1 MIIAGLLMASTIC
14 QAQTLAES
22 ERTSHNAFAPVPKE
36 LTLSGKPYMAV
47 VEYNYDADKS
57 AMGIYSSF
65 GPDGALLKFDVPNIL
80 SSDTYYEKVTG
91 YTEKVVIKDKFYDY
105 MGDKTSYRDSSFQV
119 IEEGIRNAYGYP
131 DWFRITEFIDA
142 DGDTA
147 YYGNDYRRYGGDST
161 KCFYEYE
168 KYGKLYPN
176 EYFAL
181 DTAGLL
187 RHCHFFHYEIEYDF
201 TNATWTKDLDYTK
214 SRRNDYHEYVC
225 RIQGLRFQ
233 NLDESFF
240 PNSVVAVSQN
250 IFNKDSDWEY
260 ILMDVENYKQ
270 YDTPLGYAD
279 GIVRRLVNQSPVYK
293 KYIIM
298 SSNGKQ
304 LLSIPVPD
312 KADEYTVSAEIE
324 LVSVMNGIIY
334 LYTHEV
340 VRHDSPDSHT
350 YDNCET
356 MYVIAPATTGVES
369 ISRHV
374 INRMNID
381 ATAVNQGNSLGIYVA
396 EPSDGDNIVISSMAG
411 QVINQTPLRNAE
423 HISIE
428 TSAYPKGVY
437 NVTLQG
443 SSATEN
449 QRVLIK

>member
-1 MIIAGLLMASTIC
+1 MAGLLLTTTVCMAQKLT
-14 QAQTLAES
+14 EF
-22 ERTSHNAFAPVPKE
+22 ERTHHNVFVSVPKQ
-36 LTLSGKPYMAV
+36 LTVDGNSYMSV
-47 VEYNYDADKS
+47 FEYDLDSDRSK
-57 AMGIYSSF
+57 MGIYSSL
-65 GPDGALLKFDVPNIL
+65 GPDGAVRKFDIPNTY
-80 SSDTYYEKVTG
+80 SCDTYYEKATG
-91 YTEKVVIKDKFYDY
+91 YTQKVVIKDKFFDY
-105 MGDKTSYRDSSFQV
+105 MGDKTSYMDSTLQV
-119 IEEGIRNAYGYP
+119 IENAIKRAYGYP
-131 DWFRITEFIDA
+131 EWFHITEFVDA
-142 DGDTA
+142 DGDTG
-147 YYGNDYRRYGGDST
+147 YYGNDYSRYGGDST

-168 KYGKLYPN
+168 KYGKMYPN

-260 ILMDVENYKQ
+260 ILMDVENYQQ
-270 YDTPLGYAD
+270 YDTPIGYAD
-279 GIVRRLVNQSPVYK
+279 GIVRRLVNQIPVFK

-304 LLSIPVPD
+304 FLSIPIPD
-312 KADEYTVSAEIE
+312 KTDEYTVSAEIE
-324 LVSVMNGIIY
+324 LLSVMNGIIY
-334 LYTHEV
+334 LYTHEI
-340 VRHDSPDSHT
+340 VRHDLLDSHT

-374 INRMNID
+374 VNRMNID
-381 ATAVNQGNSLGIYVA
+381 ATAVSQGNSLGIHVA
-396 EPSDGDNIVISSMAG
+396 EPADGDNIVISSMAG
-411 QVINQTPLRNAE
+411 QVINKTPLGNAE

-437 NVTLQG
+437 NVTLQ
-443 SSATEN
+443 SISAPEN
-449 QRVLIK
+449 QRVIIK